1 MKKQKEKIFKNLI
14 LVLSKVYKLT
24 SHHKWSFVLAFL
36 FILIIESLYLATEY
50 IFKDIIDFLSGI
62 NGEGGA
68 EKLFF
73 LIAIMIGIYVIRS
86 IVQYINPMLLVR
98 IEIKMGHEMSQLV
111 YKKLLN
117 LSLSYHER
125 ENTGS
130 KLRKLNKGVDDMKT
144 VFDRLVW
151 DIGPTVIRIVIS
163 FITLFFIDFRMALAY
178 FIIIPF
184 LIYATIFVNRKAYP
198 MRKRIWKGYEN
209 LHGKYGQSIYN
220 IKTVQS
226 YVQEDSE
233 KEKSQTVVNQIIKK
247 QMQYIKYRFSFNF
260 IRNNLITVGYALI
273 ISLGSYFAYK
283 GELTPGELVFFL
295 SVAGSSY
302 YSLYSFSRII
312 DVVMEA
318 KVGVERVFEVLN
330 SKEEVNEDSNS
341 EIVDLVGKV
350 EFKKVYFNY
359 GSGNVLKDVSFVI
372 NPGETVA
379 LVGPSGGG
387 KTTIAKL
394 LYRYYDVTRGKIL
407 FDGNDVKNLSLDNLR
422 TQFAIVDQ
430 DIDIFN
436 TSVREN
442 IAYGRPNATLAEI
455 KKAARIANA
464 DEFIE
469 KFEKGY
475 NTVVGERG
483 IKLSGGQKQRVGI
496 ARAVLVNPKIL
507 ILDEATSSLDAVS
520 ERMIQDAIHKIIKDR
535 TTIVIAHRLSTV
547 KTANK
552 IIVIEKGRIQEIGTH
567 KGLIRK
573 RGIYANLVKLQMSG
587 YLD

>member
-573 RGIYANLVKLQMSG
+573 RGIYADLVKLQMSG